1 MQYFIPY
8 VAGSEAQTPI
18 QVEKELA
25 LAFLVG
31 LSREERGEPTALMKV
46 QYPFKVYTVDDE
58 KIIFDLLGYS
68 ESDKHL
74 LLPKDLS
81 EIIDE
86 CDKIENSEDKKVWLN
101 TVITLLSEQQEY
113 ATVSVKGLVEQGPM
127 VTYLLEASGTE
138 EGDPS
143 LFEPLYTKR
152 KFTAMQKKLK
162 KVHAEIL
169 ERIES
174 TEQTIERLETIYGTI
189 KKENNKQQKALKKES
204 KKRLDA
210 LLKEKDKA
218 YDEIDKKLKKEN
230 KAIKKEAKDLIKA
243 KQKEIDEINKDMKKL
258 EKSAAEGDR
267 DAKREIGDRNRKLK
281 QLTKEIQEQEKTQ
294 SKRVSEN
301 ENRARSEKTVWESKV
316 EAENKQNETELA
328 ELIGRQ
334 SEVIDICS
342 KILEKAGEI
351 ETRLNEDLQN
361 ISRLLEIKY
370 EKGETI
376 YLPFYLF
383 RYGDG
388 YGYNPP
394 VMLSFESGVTK
405 TLKLLFAG
413 NLAQRL
419 GQKIQPQT
427 TAFNDLLERV
437 VGDLVAETPL
447 SRQIEKA
454 ETEPNMLKD
463 REIIGRIEV
472 GLYRTMERQWIS
484 EKDYIAAQ
492 GFLVHRLDMLN
503 GGSVYKEQEEDVIE
517 PVEASEITAQAEAT

>member
-46 QYPFKVYTVDDE
+46 HYPFRVYTVDDE

-81 EIIDE
+81 EILDE

-113 ATVSVKGLVEQGPM
+113 AAVSVKGLVEQEPK

-143 LFEPLYTKR
+143 LFEPLYTKS

-162 KVHAEIL
+162 KVHAETL

-174 TEQTIERLETIYGTI
+174 TEQTIERLEKLYGAI
-189 KKENNKQQKALKKES
+189 KKENNKQQKAFKKES
-204 KKRLDA
+204 KKRVDA

-218 YDEIDKKLKKEN
+218 FNEIDKRLKKEN
-230 KAIKKEAKDLIKA
+230 EAIEKGTKDFIKA
-243 KQKEIDEINKDMKKL
+243 KQKEIDEINKDLKKL

-281 QLTKEIQEQEKTQ
+281 QLSKEIEEQEKR
-294 SKRVSEN
+294 SPKRVLEN
-301 ENRARSEKTVWESKV
+301 ENRARSEKSIWESKV
-316 EAENKQNETELA
+316 EAENKKNETELA
-328 ELIGRQ
+328 ELVGRQ
-334 SEVIDICS
+334 SELIDICT

-361 ISRLLEIKY
+361 ISRLHEIKY
-370 EKGETI
+370 DKGETF

-383 RYGDG
+383 RYGDS
-388 YGYNPP
+388 YGYYPP

-427 TAFNDLLERV
+427 TAFNELLERV
-437 VGDLVAETPL
+437 VGDLLAETPL
-447 SRQIEKA
+447 SKQIEKA
-454 ETEPNMLKD
+454 ETELNMLKD
-463 REIIGRIEV
+463 REIIDRIEV
-472 GLYRTMERQWIS
+472 GLYRTMERQWIN

-492 GFLVHRLDMLN
+492 GFLVHQLDILN
-503 GGSVYKEQEEDVIE
+503 GGSVYKQEEDVIE

>member
-58 KIIFDLLGYS
+58 KIIFDLLEYS

-113 ATVSVKGLVEQGPM
+113 ATVSVKGLVEQEPM

-174 TEQTIERLETIYGTI
+174 TEQTIERLETIYGTF

-210 LLKEKDKA
+210 LLKEKDKD

-383 RYGDG
+383 RYGGG

-463 REIIGRIEV
+463 REIIGGIEV

>member
-46 QYPFKVYTVDDE
+46 QYPFRVYTVDDE
-58 KIIFDLLGYS
+58 KIILDLLGYS

-81 EIIDE
+81 EILDE
-86 CDKIENSEDKKVWLN
+86 CDKIENIEDKKVWLN
-101 TVITLLSEQQEY
+101 TVKTLLSEQQEY
-113 ATVSVKGLVEQGPM
+113 ATVSVKGLVENEPM
-127 VTYLLEASGTE
+127 VTYLSAASGAE

-143 LFEPLYTKR
+143 LFEPLYTKK

-162 KVHAEIL
+162 KVHAETL
-169 ERIES
+169 KRIES

-189 KKENNKQQKALKKES
+189 KKENNKQQKTHKKES
-204 KKRLDA
+204 KKRLNT

-230 KAIKKEAKDLIKA
+230 KAIEKQAKDLIKA
-243 KQKEIDEINKDMKKL
+243 KQKEIDAINKEMKKL
-258 EKSAAEGDR
+258 EKSAADGDR
-267 DAKREIGDRNRKLK
+267 DAKREINDNNRKLR
-281 QLTKEIQEQEKTQ
+281 QLNKEIQEQEKRQ
-294 SKRVSEN
+294 SKQVSEN
-301 ENRARSEKTVWESKV
+301 ENQASSEKKAWESKV
-316 EAENKQNETELA
+316 EAENKKNETELA
-328 ELIGRQ
+328 ELIVRQ

-351 ETRLNEDLQN
+351 ETRLNEDLQK

-376 YLPFYLF
+376 YLPFYLY

-437 VGDLVAETPL
+437 AGDLVAETPL
-447 SRQIEKA
+447 SKQIEKA
-454 ETEPNMLKD
+454 KTEPNMLKD
-463 REIIGRIEV
+463 RETLNRIEV

-492 GFLVHRLDMLN
+492 GFLVHRLDLLN
-503 GGSVYKEQEEDVIE
+503 GGSVYREQEEDVIE
-517 PVEASEITAQAEAT
+517 PVDASEITVQAEAT